1 MLITDKE
8 VCSLTGYVRPS
19 AQIRWLRQH
28 GWRFSVN
35 ALGKPMVAIAEFNR
49 HMVGSPKTV
58 TRQEPDWSAMNG
70 TQAQT

>member
-8 VCSLTGYVRPS
+8 VCELTGYIRPS

-49 HMVGSPKTV
+49 HMVGNAKTV
-58 TRQEPDWSAMNG
+58 TRQEPDWSAING
-70 TQAQT
+70 TPSQA